1 MKLGSK
7 RIIVAV
13 VTSAVSLFGAV
24 CAIGQT
30 APAQKPQ
37 MAEEVFKN
45 VQVLRGIPVDEF
57 MATMGFFSAALGLN
71 CTSCHGEESNSN
83 LAAYADDNNPLKQT
97 ARKMVVMLNAI
108 NKTNFGGKH
117 EVTCYSCHRGDI
129 RPKTTPSLA
138 QQYGEP
144 PPEDPDEVEASEDA
158 PKGPTTDQILDKYTR
173 ALGGAE
179 SVAKLASFI
188 GKGTYEGY
196 DTFHRKV
203 PVDVFAKA
211 PNERTTV
218 IHASNGDSTTTFDG
232 HAGWIAAAD
241 QLTRVVAMTGGD
253 LTGAKLDAALSFP
266 ARIKQIFSQWR
277 SDLPATSIDNRDVQ
291 VIEGINDGEN
301 PVKLYFDANSGL
313 LVRQVRYSET
323 AVGLNPTQIDYSD
336 YREVYGVK
344 MPFHW
349 TVTWTD
355 GQSIIQLTEIQP
367 NAPIDTA
374 KFGKPAPPPKA
385 NP

>member
-1 MKLGSK
+1 M
-7 RIIVAV
+7 
-13 VTSAVSLFGAV
+13 
-24 CAIGQT
+24 
-30 APAQKPQ
+30 
-37 MAEEVFKN
+37 
-45 VQVLRGIPVDEF
+45 
-57 MATMGFFSAALGLN
+57 
-71 CTSCHGEESNSN
+71 
-83 LAAYADDNNPLKQT
+83 
-97 ARKMVVMLNAI
+97 
-108 NKTNFGGKH
+108 
-117 EVTCYSCHRGDI
+117 
-129 RPKTTPSLA
+129 
-138 QQYGEP
+138 
-144 PPEDPDEVEASEDA
+144 
-158 PKGPTTDQILDKYTR
+158 
-173 ALGGAE
+173 
-179 SVAKLASFI
+179 
-188 GKGTYEGY
+188 
-196 DTFHRKV
+196 
-203 PVDVFAKA
+203 DVFAKA

-232 HAGWIAAAD
+232 RAGWIAAAD

-277 SDLPATSIDNRDVQ
+277 SDLPATSIENRDVQ

-344 MPFHW
+344 MPFRW

-367 NAPIDTA
+367 NVPIDAA

>member
-1 MKLGSK
+1 
-7 RIIVAV
+7 
-13 VTSAVSLFGAV
+13 
-24 CAIGQT
+24 
-30 APAQKPQ
+30 
-37 MAEEVFKN
+37 
-45 VQVLRGIPVDEF
+45 
-57 MATMGFFSAALGLN
+57 
-71 CTSCHGEESNSN
+71 
-83 LAAYADDNNPLKQT
+83 
-97 ARKMVVMLNAI
+97 MLNAI

-144 PPEDPDEVEASEDA
+144 PPEDPDEVEASGDA
-158 PKGPTTDQILDKYTR
+158 PKGPTTDQILDKYTQ

-179 SVAKLASFI
+179 SVAKLTSFI

-232 HAGWIAAAD
+232 RAGWIAAAD

-277 SDLPATSIDNRDVQ
+277 SDLPATSIENRDVL

-313 LVRQVRYSET
+313 VVRQVRYSET

-367 NAPIDTA
+367 NAPIDAA